1 MYGAYIVSHQRWY
14 SRRRAGRG
22 FRYFDDDERVTDQS
36 LLEYFAS
43 LGIPPAWRDVQIAHN
58 KRARILAI
66 GSDGA
71 GRRQYI
77 YHPSFR
83 AKQEQAKFERIVRFA
98 RALPRMREVTETH
111 LAHKKLDREKVL
123 ACIVRLMD
131 EAYFRVG
138 NDVYAREHQSYGI
151 TTLRS
156 KHTTVEGAT
165 IVFDFIGKS
174 GQHQVKRITN
184 RRLARIVKQ
193 LDELPGYEVFKYYD
207 EDGHLTSTSSADVN
221 AYIKDIMGEEFTA
234 KDFRTWGGT
243 LIAAS
248 ELLQIEPASSDRERK
263 KQVTARVKRVASR
276 LGNTPAIARSSY
288 IDPRVINSYM
298 DGSDLRTLRT
308 TMEKMEEDEFLTRD
322 ERCVLQ
328 LLERKNT

>member
-1 MYGAYIVSHQRWY
+1 MSRQQWITRQRV
-14 SRRRAGRG
+14 GRG
-22 FRYFDDDERVTDQS
+22 FRYYDDETPIVDAALLAYFKS
-36 LLEYFAS
+36 LR
-43 LGIPPAWRDVQIAHN
+43 IPPAWRDVQIARN
-58 KRARILAI
+58 KRARIVAM
-66 GSDGA
+66 GTDA
-71 GRRQYI
+71 ADRRQYI

-83 AKQEQAKFERIVRFA
+83 ARQEQAKFERIVRFA
-98 RALPRMREVTETH
+98 RALPRMREVTERH
-111 LAHKKLDREKVL
+111 LAHKNLDREKVL

-156 KHTTVEGAT
+156 KHTTIEGST

-207 EDGHLTSTSSADVN
+207 EDDHLTSVSSADVN
-221 AYIKDIMGEEFTA
+221 AYIKETMGEEFTA

-248 ELLQIEPASSDRERK
+248 ELLQVEPAPSDRERK
-263 KQVTARVKRVASR
+263 KQVTACVKRVASR

-298 DGSDLRTLRT
+298 DGSDLQTLRR

-322 ERCVLQ
+322 ERCVLK
-328 LLERKNT
+328 LLEQA